1 MKGSR
6 LAKPRWAGLQ
16 PSFALL
22 VGCVLTAQACRDRH
36 PTVVLHPAHGAPI
49 GVSVEIADTPE
60 SQARGLMYRNHL
72 DPDRGMLF
80 LFEEQKRHSFWMKNT
95 LIPLDLIF
103 IARDGRIVGIHP
115 NAEPFSLKP
124 IDAGAPSQAVL
135 EVNGGFAAV
144 HGLAA
149 GDRASYRD
157 IRSAKLP

>member
-1 MKGSR
+1 MTGSR

-16 PSFALL
+16 PSLALL
-22 VGCVLTAQACRDRH
+22 VGCCLATQACRSRQ
-36 PTVVLHPAHGAPI
+36 PTVVLQPARGASVA
-49 GVSVEIADTPE
+49 VSVEIAETPE

-80 LFEEQKRHSFWMKNT
+80 LFREQKRHPFWMKNT

-124 IDAGAPSQAVL
+124 IDGGAPSQAVL
-135 EVNGGFAAV
+135 EVNGGFAAE
-144 HGLAA
+144 HGLAV
-149 GDRASYRD
+149 GDRAAYRD
-157 IRSAKLP
+157 VRTAKLP